1 MSEFAHGLSDAAERL
16 LASWPE
22 EYRNIAIKAVSMGK
36 AFCPSCHFAG
46 MSNCGYFDECGAF
59 IEPSGHTAQ
68 EGADNG

>member
-1 MSEFAHGLSDAAERL
+1 MNDLTHRAERL
-16 LASWPE
+16 LRGFPP
-22 EYRNIAIKAVSMGK
+22 EYREIAVRAVSHGK
-36 AFCPSCHFAG
+36 AFCPSCHSAG